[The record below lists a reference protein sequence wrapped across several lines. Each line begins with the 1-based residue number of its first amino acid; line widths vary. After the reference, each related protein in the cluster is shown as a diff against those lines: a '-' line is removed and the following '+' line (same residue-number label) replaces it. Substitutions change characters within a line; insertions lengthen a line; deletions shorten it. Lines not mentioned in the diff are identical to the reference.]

1 MRTRVQRESGQIAVH
16 VRAADTDDWRVWSTF
31 TLDKTDA
38 LLQATRR
45 ARTLRSRGY
54 HTRIIRPTEEDLT

>member
-1 MRTRVQRESGQIAVH
+1 MRTRTQRESGQIAVH
-16 VRAADTDDWRVWSTF
+16 VRATDSDDWWVWSTF

-45 ARTLRSRGY
+45 ARTLRSKGFR
-54 HTRIIRPTEEDLT
+54 TRITRPTEGGLT